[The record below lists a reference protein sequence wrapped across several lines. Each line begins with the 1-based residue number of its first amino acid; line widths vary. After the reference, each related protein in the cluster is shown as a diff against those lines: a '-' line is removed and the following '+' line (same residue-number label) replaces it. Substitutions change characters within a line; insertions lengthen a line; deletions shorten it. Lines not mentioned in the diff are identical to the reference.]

1 MIKNCKG
8 LALLLVAAM
17 LLSLLSACSG
27 SSGKEGASGT
37 DQAASGKRVTI
48 TAWHGASG
56 ESAKFLEN
64 IVKKYNE
71 SQSNATVKLVFVDTD
86 NMVTKLTAAAAG
98 KALPEVGMLMWP
110 MWLGPLKDVVKPLDE
125 FIQAEPDKWNE
136 DDFLNGLI
144 DGNVRFDGVT
154 YGIPIETNNR
164 ALYYNKKLFDE
175 AGVTPPKTWDE
186 LVEAAQKL
194 TDPAKKRWGMSLPT
208 TQGGALDAAWA
219 PFMWQAGGDYVNA
232 EGTELQFNGE
242 GGIAATQF
250 FADLINKYKVASLS
264 PPQNGFQ
271 SGMIAMSIS
280 GPWSIP
286 TLNANEKLDY
296 GIAPLPEGTKGM
308 ATILGGTNNFI
319 FKTTPEKEKAAWDF
333 LTWLSTPEKT
343 AEFAVGYG
351 SIPIRKSSS
360 DAAVWKDFVKEN
372 PDIQVHIDGY
382 QYGRY
387 QPFNVLTLTEIT
399 EVITSHIEAAMH
411 NKETAEEAMKKAYE
425 ESKPLLKTW
434 SSSK

>member
-1 MIKNCKG
+1 MYKSFKP
-8 LALLLVAAM
+8 LATTLVLVM
-17 LLSLLSACSG
+17 LLTLLSACSG
-27 SSGKEGASGT
+27 SSSKGEGT
-37 DQAASGKRVTI
+37 DDAKGKKVTI
-48 TAWHGASG
+48 TAWHGSSG

-64 IVKKYNE
+64 IVKKYNA
-71 SQSNATVKLVFVDTD
+71 SQSDATVKLVFVDTD

-125 FIQAEPDKWNE
+125 YIKAEPDKWNE
-136 DDFLNGLI
+136 NDFLDGLI

-164 ALYYNKKLFDE
+164 ALYYNKKLFEE
-175 AGVTPPKTWDE
+175 AGVQPPTTWDE
-186 LVEAAQKL
+186 LVDVAQKL
-194 TDPAKKRWGMSLPT
+194 TDTGKKKWGMSLPT

-219 PFMWQAGGDYVNA
+219 PFMWQAGGDYVNP
-232 EGTELQFNGE
+232 EGTELQFNNE
-242 GGIAATQF
+242 GGIAATQYF
-250 FADLINKYKVASLS
+250 VDLINKHKVASLA

-286 TLNANEKLDY
+286 TLNANDKLDY
-296 GIAPLPEGTKGM
+296 GIAPLPEGPKGK

-319 FKTTPEKEKAAWDF
+319 FKTAPEKEKAAWDF
-333 LTWLSTPEKT
+333 LTWLSTPDNT

-360 DAAVWKDFVKEN
+360 DTEAWKNFVDKN

-411 NKETAEEAMKKAYE
+411 QKETAEEAMNKAYE